1 MSDFSENGYF
11 IAESVFERSEMDSF
25 IERLG
30 VVNIATER
38 PGYRHLMCDPAV
50 RGLVA
55 SDPRLTTFVEK
66 ISGEP
71 MVPFKATLFNKAGKA
86 NWLVAWHQDTAL
98 PVVRP
103 PSFDE
108 WGTAAIKDGI
118 TFCQAPAR
126 VLRQIVAI
134 RIHIDDSVAD
144 NGPLRVIPGSHKE
157 RLSDKEIDSAVT
169 KRPQVTCTISKGG
182 VLAMSP
188 LIVHASSKCSSDR
201 PRRVLHIEYAPAL
214 ELSDGVE
221 LAIA

>member
-1 MSDFSENGYF
+1 MTEFSENGYL

-25 IERLG
+25 IEQLG
-30 VVNIATER
+30 VVNVEPVR
-38 PGYRHLMCDPAV
+38 PGYRHLMADPAV
-50 RGLVA
+50 RGLA
-55 SDPRLTTFVEK
+55 DDPRLKELVEK

-118 TFCQAPAR
+118 TFCQAPTRA
-126 VLRQIVAI
+126 LRQIVAI
-134 RIHIDDSVAD
+134 RVHIDDSVAD

-157 RLSDKEIDSAVT
+157 RLSDIEIERAVT
-169 KRPQVTCTISKGG
+169 EGPQVTCTVAKGG
-182 VLAMSP
+182 VIAMSP
-188 LIVHASSKCSSDR
+188 LIVHASSKCTSDR

>member
-1 MSDFSENGYF
+1 MASFFENGYL
-11 IAESVFERSEMDSF
+11 IAENVFERSEMESF

-30 VVNIATER
+30 VLNAEPER
-38 PGYRHLMCDPAV
+38 PGYRHLMADNAV
-50 RGLVA
+50 RRLA
-55 SDPRLTTFVEK
+55 NDPRLTELVEN
-66 ISGEP
+66 ISGKR

-118 TFCQAPAR
+118 TFCQAPTRA
-126 VLRQIVAI
+126 LRQIVAI
-134 RIHIDDSVAD
+134 RVHIDDSVAD
-144 NGPLRVIPGSHKE
+144 NGPLRVIPGSHIE
-157 RLSDKEIDSAVT
+157 RLSDKEIDRAVT
-169 KRPQVTCTISKGG
+169 KGPQVTCTVAKGG
-182 VLAMSP
+182 VIAMSP
-188 LIVHASSKCSSDR
+188 LIVHASSKCISDR